1 MKANELRI
9 GNYVK
14 GIGHKISWLVEG
26 IEPEYIYS
34 SKAWRTINSF
44 EGIPINKEWLLKLGI
59 KYNESKNLYQWAGY
73 SIDFKDGLYCH
84 FLLNKQ
90 GDWYRD
96 VIYVHQLQNLY
107 YAITGCELT
116 IKSE

>member
-1 MKANELRI
+1 MSMKTNELRI

-44 EGIPINKEWLLKLGI
+44 EGIPINSEWADKFGFKCIFTHDDHHYYNGFLALDRDFQPFDYDI
-59 KYNESKNLYQWAGY
+59 KYE
-73 SIDFKDGLYCH
+73 IE
-84 FLLNKQ
+84 
-90 GDWYRD
+90 
-96 VIYVHQLQNLY
+96 YVHQLQNLY